1 MYWFNIDG
9 RRKEVEIISRKGE
22 TNEDE
27 KGSVYKRKMRVKGS
41 LSVER
46 VVEKGERLRWNSNH

>member
-9 RRKEVEIISRKGE
+9 RRKEVEIIRRKGE

-27 KGSVYKRKMRVKGS
+27 KGLVYERKMRVKGS
-41 LSVER
+41 WSVER
-46 VVEKGERLRWNSNH
+46 VVEKGERSIGF